1 MYKNYDEFI
10 EKIKN
15 KKILFCGVG
24 RSNAPFI
31 DMITHENIAVSVYD
45 SKKEDDLDQDLIKH
59 LRNNKF
65 VSLRVHDESIW
76 NEEYDI
82 IIRTPG
88 MNFLCEK
95 LSTARENGAIVTSE
109 MEIFFDIC
117 PCPIIG
123 ITGSDGKTTVS
134 TLIYKMLTLQGI
146 TAHLGGNIGSPLL
159 PQISQIHKN
168 DIAVVELSS
177 FQLISMRRS
186 PDIAVITNISPNH
199 LDVHK
204 DMQEYIDAK
213 KQIILHQNAFSKAVL
228 NFDNFETKKM
238 KDITRGKTL
247 FFSISNKLKNG
258 VWKADDGNIIIS
270 RNGKDEKI
278 MNVSEIKI
286 PGCHNIENYLAAIT
300 AISDLVSFQNTIKI
314 ANSFNGVEHR
324 IEFVDKI
331 NGVTYYN
338 DSIASTPNRTIKGV
352 LSLFDKKILLI
363 AGGYDKNISFDKFAS
378 EITEKVSVLILL
390 GNTSEKIKNK
400 VIESENY
407 KKNNPKIIQV
417 KSMNEAVE
425 AAYNNSQP
433 GDIVALSPAC
443 ASFDLYKNFEDK
455 GKHFKS
461 LVKSLDKIHSLKN

>member
-24 RSNAPFI
+24 RSNVPFI
-31 DMITHENIAVSVYD
+31 DMVTQKGVAVSVYD
-45 SKKEDDLDQDLIKH
+45 SKEENNLDQNLIKH
-59 LRNNKF
+59 LKNNKL
-65 VSLRVHDESIW
+65 VSLRVHDENVW

-88 MNFLCEK
+88 MNFLCKK
-95 LSTARENGAIVTSE
+95 LSNARENGAVVTSE

-146 TAHLGGNIGSPLL
+146 TTHLGGNIGSPLL
-159 PQISQIHKN
+159 PKISQIRKN
-168 DIAVVELSS
+168 DFAVVELSS
-177 FQLISMRRS
+177 FQLISMRKS
-186 PDIAVITNISPNH
+186 PDISVVTNISPNH

-204 DMQEYIDAK
+204 DMQEYISAK
-213 KQIILHQNAFSKAVL
+213 KQILLHQNAFSKAVL

-238 KDITRGKTL
+238 KDIVRGKVS
-247 FFSISNKLKNG
+247 FFSMSNKLKNG
-258 VWKADDGNIIIS
+258 VWKDDNENIIIS
-270 RNGKDEKI
+270 KNGKDEKI

-286 PGCHNIENYLAAIT
+286 PGRHNEENYLT
-300 AISDLVSFQNTIKI
+300 AIAAVSDLVSFENIKKV

-352 LSLFDKKILLI
+352 LSLFDKKIILI
-363 AGGYDKNISFDKFAS
+363 AGGYYKNLPFDELAS
-378 EITEKVSVLILL
+378 EIIKKVSVLILL
-390 GNTSEKIKNK
+390 GNTSEKIKEK
-400 VIESENY
+400 VLDSENY
-407 KKNNPKIIQV
+407 KENNPKIIHV

-425 AAYNNSQP
+425 AAYENSHP

-443 ASFDLYKNFEDK
+443 PSFDLYKDFEDR
-455 GKHFKS
+455 GNNFKS
-461 LVKSLDKIHSLKN
+461 LVKSLNKNHQPKF